1 MQISFKISDEA
12 LKKAFI
18 EGRVWP
24 SQAEINV
31 EPDAIPKKYRK
42 LLALLVTPREGFTA
56 YLPKEFET
64 EGSSPLDLYRALDKH
79 FDKKEVVMS
88 GPVPLTPFEMRKNLR
103 DWATTEGTYY
113 LKLLVELNL
122 PWEKWAIDE
131 WVEGRIPYG
140 WSNFAK
146 YQGWNEMAEIGNPPY
161 DVLKAL
167 KEARE
172 EFVTAVIYLARE
184 GNGKYHLKMTLN
196 EPTMFAQIFYA
207 YKLIR

>member
-12 LKKAFI
+12 LKKAFV
-18 EGRVWP
+18 EGRLWP
-24 SQAEINV
+24 SKAEINV

-42 LLALLVTPREGFTA
+42 LLALLVTPKEGYTS
-56 YLPKEFET
+56 YLPKDFET

-88 GPVPLTPFEMRKNLR
+88 GPVPLTPFEMRKNLL

-122 PWEKWAIDE
+122 HWEKWAINE

-140 WSNFAK
+140 WGNFAK
-146 YQGWNEMAEIGNPPY
+146 YQGWDEMAEIGNPPY
-161 DVLKAL
+161 DVLLAL

-172 EFVTAVIYLARE
+172 EHETAEINLCLE
-184 GNGKYHLKMTLN
+184 GKDKYHLKMTLS
-196 EPTMFAQIFYA
+196 EPTMFTHVFYA